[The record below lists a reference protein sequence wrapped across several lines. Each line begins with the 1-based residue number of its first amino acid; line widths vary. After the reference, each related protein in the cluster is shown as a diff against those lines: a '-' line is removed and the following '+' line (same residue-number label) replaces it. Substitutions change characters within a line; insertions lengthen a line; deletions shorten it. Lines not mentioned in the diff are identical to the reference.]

1 MSVTVRPY
9 RKGGWEVDIQWRLPN
24 GRRRRERK
32 RLTVTSKAAAQRWG
46 ESRERE
52 LLVNGQE
59 KSRKEIP
66 TLETFAPRFL
76 DGHARANRHKPG
88 GIAHKKV
95 ILRVHLVPQLGSKKL
110 DAIGNEDVQRLKHHL
125 RNKAVRTVNN
135 VLTVLNTMLKKA
147 VEWQVID
154 QMPCTVRLLKVT
166 QGAIDFYDFD
176 EYDSLVTTSASIDAR
191 AHLIVLLG
199 GDAGLRS
206 GEMRALEWTDVNFQK
221 RQLCVERNDWRG
233 QVSSTKGGRLRYVPL
248 TQRLATA
255 LQAHRHLRSERILC
269 LDDGRPMPE
278 YVVESLLKKV
288 ARRANLR
295 NNGPHIL
302 RHTFCSHLAMRGA
315 PARAIQE
322 LAGHRDLSTTQRYMH
337 LSPNA
342 INDAIRLLEMPGP
355 HKIPL
360 TASGDIVETAIP

>member
-9 RKGGWEVDIQWRLPN
+9 RRGGWEVDIQWRAPN

-32 RLTVTSKAAAQRWG
+32 RVSVTSKVAAQRWG
-46 ESRERE
+46 EARERE
-52 LLVNGQE
+52 LLVHGPE
-59 KSRKEIP
+59 PKRKEVP
-66 TLETFAPRFL
+66 TLEAFAPRFI
-76 DGHARANRHKPG
+76 DGHARANRQKPG
-88 GIAHKKV
+88 GIAHKEV
-95 ILRVHLVPQLGSKKL
+95 ILRVHLVPQLGGKRL

-125 RNKAVRTVNN
+125 RHKAPRTVNN
-135 VLTVLNTMLKKA
+135 VLTVVSTLLKKA
-147 VEWQVID
+147 VEWQVIE
-154 QMPCTVRLLKVT
+154 QMPCAVRLLRTT

-176 EYDSLVTTSASIDAR
+176 EDERLVTAAADANAQ

-206 GEMRALEWTDVNFQK
+206 GEMRALEWTDVNFTK
-221 RQLCVERNDWRG
+221 RQVCVARNDWRG
-233 QVSSTKGGRLRYVPL
+233 HVTSTKGGRLRYVPL
-248 TQRLATA
+248 TRRLAAA
-255 LQAHRHLRSERILC
+255 LQAHRHLRCPRVLC
-269 LDDGRPMPE
+269 NPGGQPMPE
-278 YVVESLLKKV
+278 HVVTDLLQKV

-295 NNGPHIL
+295 NNGAHIL

-342 INDAIRLLEMPGP
+342 VDDAIRLLDRHGPPEMR
-355 HKIPL
+355 
-360 TASGDIVETAIP
+360 GDIVETGDR